1 MLRYPQVP
9 QAAPCWVEEKAS
21 FFLFKVSAKADKSAI
36 ALLLES
42 ATSGLA
48 TAADAD
54 AADDDEDEGVLIAS
68 MMTFRPTAAREP

>member
-1 MLRYPQVP
+1 MASKV
-9 QAAPCWVEEKAS
+9 S

-42 ATSGLA
+42 ASSGSA
-48 TAADAD
+48 FAAGAD
-54 AADDDEDEGVLIAS
+54 ADDDEDAGVLIAS